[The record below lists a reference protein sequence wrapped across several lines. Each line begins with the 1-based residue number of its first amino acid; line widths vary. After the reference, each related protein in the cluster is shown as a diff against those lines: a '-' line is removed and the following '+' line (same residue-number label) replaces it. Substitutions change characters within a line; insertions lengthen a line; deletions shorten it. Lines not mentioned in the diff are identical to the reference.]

1 MASKNNGR
9 YPNRLREL
17 RKNAGYSQAEIAKL
31 IGIGQSGYSSM
42 ETMSVELQPN
52 RIEKLCEIF
61 NCSKEDLYPP
71 VFTSVPEG
79 SNVWVCAD
87 DAMIPV
93 LEPGDVVA
101 YESVSDWRALENK
114 DIVIIR
120 VDGDLCV
127 RSVTVVDGIVY
138 LTPAIDPLRFES
150 YKVFL
155 RGEDEQPYMDDP
167 IELVGVCTQFTRKL

>member
-17 RKNAGYSQAEIAKL
+17 RKNAGYSQAELAKL

-71 VFTSVPEG
+71 VFTSVPVG
-79 SNVWVCAD
+79 SNVWICD
-87 DAMIPV
+87 DPALAPFLEVNDTVLFEPV
-93 LEPGDVVA
+93 N
-101 YESVSDWRALENK
+101 DWRALVDK
-114 DIVIIR
+114 SFVIIR
-120 VDGDLCV
+120 VDGSLRV
-127 RSVTVVDGIVY
+127 RAVTTVDNVVY
-138 LTPAIDPLRFES
+138 LTPIADPRLFNQYR
-150 YKVFL
+150 VFL
-155 RGEDEQPYMDDP
+155 RENDEPYMEDP